1 MMYECFTKKTYL
13 LYRGYY
19 NKRALACIKERGRDA
34 EIDYA
39 ATYTGHVRLSE
50 LFLLRSEHYQ

>member
-1 MMYECFTKKTYL
+1 MHE
-13 LYRGYY
+13 G
-19 NKRALACIKERGRDA
+19 DA